1 MSISMN
7 TLLPDILPDSLRRIN
22 KGMKQAKYLSCS
34 FVDYPIGKVHLR
46 SCAGVAGK
54 SSHIH

>member
-1 MSISMN
+1 MN
-7 TLLPDILPDSLRRIN
+7 TLLSDILPDSPRRIN
-22 KGMKQAKYLSCS
+22 KGMKQAKYLSFS
-34 FVDYPIGKVHLR
+34 FVDHPIGKVHLR